1 LADRAGAAGRKP
13 RVLLINWRD
22 IKNPEAG
29 GAEVHLHEVATRLV
43 RAGFACIQ
51 YSHAFPGGPSREEID
66 GVEVHRAGGKL
77 LFNFTVWLRARAWCR
92 RHAIDVVLDDS
103 NKIPFFLPW
112 FAGRPVVAQIHHLFG
127 RVLFHETA
135 WPMACYVLAFEALMP
150 AAYRRVRV
158 LTGSESSK
166 AELIRKGFG
175 RVEIAPEGADLALYR
190 PPADPRKRGNVI
202 VYVGRIKRYKGLDMI
217 LEGAAALKA
226 GFPDLVLKIAGSG
239 DDVPRLKAKA
249 KALGMDGWTEFLGFV
264 SEQRKVEL
272 YGEARVAVNSSLKEG
287 WGLTSIEANAC
298 GTPVVATN
306 VPGLCDSVRDG
317 ETGHLVPFGDSRAFA
332 AAVRRIL
339 SDPEGAAVMRER
351 GLAWAA
357 RHTWERAYEVTRD
370 ALRAAWAE
378 AGGDPAAPAAARR
391 AGNAEATA
399 AAGKP
404 GAPGGPA

>member
-1 LADRAGAAGRKP
+1 LAFPAGAAGRKP

-22 IKNPEAG
+22 PRNPEAG
-29 GAEVHLHEVATRLV
+29 GAEVHLHEVAVRLV

-51 YSHAFPGGPSREEID
+51 YSHAFPGAPSPEVID

-112 FAGRPVVAQIHHLFG
+112 LAARPVVAQIHHLFG

-175 RVEIAPEGADLALYR
+175 SVEIAPEGADLSLYR
-190 PPADPRKRGNVI
+190 PPADPAKRGNVI

-226 GFPDLVLKIAGSG
+226 EFPDLVLKIAGSG
-239 DDVPRLKAKA
+239 DDVPRLKEKA
-249 KALGMDGWTEFLGFV
+249 KALKMEGWTEFLGFV
-264 SEQRKVEL
+264 SEARKVEL

-317 ETGHLVPFGDSRAFA
+317 ETGYLVPFGDAAAFA
-332 AAVRRIL
+332 AAVRRVL
-339 SDPEGAAVMRER
+339 ADPEGAAAMRER

-370 ALRAAWAE
+370 ALLAAWAE
-378 AGGDPAAPAAARR
+378 AGGAAGGNPEVTGPAEGAARR
-391 AGNAEATA
+391 A
-399 AAGKP
+399 AAG
-404 GAPGGPA
+404 PA